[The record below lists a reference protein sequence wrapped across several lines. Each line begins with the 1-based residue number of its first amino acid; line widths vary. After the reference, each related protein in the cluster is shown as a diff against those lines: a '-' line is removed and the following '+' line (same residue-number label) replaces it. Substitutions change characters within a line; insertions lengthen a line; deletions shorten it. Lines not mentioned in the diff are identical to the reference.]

1 LPLSCRAPRPAK
13 YRIKG
18 TAGIATKGKEYAMRK
33 FVLLAA
39 ALTALGMPG
48 AGARAQDVTLKVHH
62 FLPPG
67 APAQKDFIQ
76 PWTERVTKASGG
88 KIKFQIYPS
97 MQLGGGPPGLF
108 DQARDGVADIV
119 WTLPSYTAGR
129 FPLVEVFELPFMTRS
144 ASATAPAVQ
153 EFAEKHLKDEFKE
166 VQPLVFHSHAPGLF
180 HVKAKPIIYF
190 SDLQGLK
197 IRAPTR
203 TINDALKALGAS
215 PVGMPVPQLP
225 QALSTGVVDGAV
237 IPFEVAAALKI
248 QELVKF
254 HTVVPNFYTSVFIFA
269 MNKKKYDG
277 LPADLKKVMDANT
290 GLGLAKEL
298 GRTWD
303 NAEKP
308 GLEAAQKAGNRFNT
322 MDGSEL
328 ARAQA
333 AVQPVYDNWLK
344 AAAAKGAD
352 GKKLLDEA
360 KALIAKYGKT
370 S

>member
-1 LPLSCRAPRPAK
+1 
-13 YRIKG
+13 
-18 TAGIATKGKEYAMRK
+18 MRK
-33 FVLLAA
+33 FALIAAALAA
-39 ALTALGMPG
+39 AGMAASG
-48 AGARAQDVTLKVHH
+48 AEAQDVTLKVHH
-62 FLPPG
+62 FLPPT

-88 KIKFQIYPS
+88 KLKFQIYPA

-129 FPLVEVFELPFMTRS
+129 FPLVEVFELPFITS
-144 ASATAPAVQ
+144 TATATAPAVQ

-203 TINDALKALGAS
+203 SINDALKALGAT

-225 QALSTGVVDGAV
+225 QALSSGVVDGAV
-237 IPFEVAAALKI
+237 IPFEIAGALKI

-254 HTVVPNFYTSVFIFA
+254 HTIVPNFYTSVFIFA
-269 MNKKKYDG
+269 MNKAKYNS
-277 LPADLKKVMDANT
+277 LPADLKKVLDANT
-290 GLGLAKEL
+290 GLTLAKEL
-298 GRTWD
+298 GKTWD
-303 NAEKP
+303 AAEKP
-308 GLEAAQKAGNRFNT
+308 GLEAAQKSGNRFNT

-328 ARAQA
+328 DRAKT
-333 AVQPVYDNWLK
+333 AVQPVYDAWVK

-360 KALIAKYGKT
+360 KALIVKNTPK

>member
-1 LPLSCRAPRPAK
+1 
-13 YRIKG
+13 
-18 TAGIATKGKEYAMRK
+18 MRK
-33 FVLLAA
+33 FLLIAA
-39 ALTALGMPG
+39 ALAAGAFTG
-48 AGARAQDVTLKVHH
+48 AGAKAQDVTLKVHH
-62 FLPPG
+62 FLPPV
-67 APAQKDFIQ
+67 APAHKDFIQ

-88 KIKFQIYPS
+88 KIKFQIYPA
-97 MQLGGGPPGLF
+97 MQLGGGPPGLY

-144 ASATAPAVQ
+144 ASATAPAAQ
-153 EFAEKHLKDEFKE
+153 EFAEKYLKDEFKE
-166 VQPLVFHSHAPGLF
+166 VHPLVFHSHAPGLF
-180 HVKAKPIIYF
+180 HVKNKPIIYF

-203 TINDALKALGAS
+203 TINDALKALGAA

-225 QALSTGVVDGAV
+225 QALTTGVVDGAV
-237 IPFEVAAALKI
+237 IPFEVAGALKI

-254 HTVVPNFYTSVFIFA
+254 HTIVPNFYTSVFVFA

-277 LPADLKKVMDANT
+277 LPADLKKVLDANA
-290 GLGLAKEL
+290 GLTLAKEL
-298 GRTWD
+298 GKTWD
-303 NAEKP
+303 AAEKP
-308 GLEAAQKAGNRFNT
+308 GLEAAQKRNNRFNT

-328 ARAQA
+328 ERAKA
-333 AVQPVYDNWLK
+333 AVQPVYDNWVK
-344 AAAAKGAD
+344 TATGKGVD
-352 GKKLLDEA
+352 GKKLLEDA